1 MADLSRVMLITSAD
15 RDAMVRAFNRVG
27 SVFQGIQT
35 AMVEGFAAMS
45 REALAKA
52 YPAPLRPWLHLLRRP
67 DPTIGRKRRARRAR
81 GRRQSIRSSS
91 RG

>member
-1 MADLSRVMLITSAD
+1 MADLSRVMLITRAD
-15 RDAMVRAFNRVG
+15 RDAMIRAFSRAG
-27 SVFQGIQT
+27 SVIQGIQT
-35 AMVEGFAAMS
+35 AMVEGFSAMS

-52 YPAPLRPWLHLLRRP
+52 YPATLAPWLPLLRRP

-81 GRRQSIRSSS
+81 GKRQAIRSAS